1 MEHSKIDPTV
11 RTFLRSVDLL
21 DAAHRP
27 SKSFSGGMRRRL
39 SVACSL
45 ITDPKVLYLDEPTT
59 GMDPVNRRGVWELI
73 ERAKAGRTI
82 VLTTHAME
90 EADALGDT
98 VWRLL
103 CLFLVLLMLPL
114 PCPPHA
120 DLSLSLSLS
129 LSLFSPTSMAS
140 MPSWTASSPSSTV
153 ASPFSTVSLP
163 LVPAILQRF
172 QFYNVVHP

>member
-73 ERAKAGRTI
+73 ERAGAGRTI

-98 VWRLL
+98 VWRRLCSSL
-103 CLFLVLLMLPL
+103 SSSCCLFLVLLMLTYPYHSHL
-114 PCPPHA
+114 TLTL
-120 DLSLSLSLS
+120 LSHLNGIYALL
-129 LSLFSPTSMAS
+129 
-140 MPSWTASSPSSTV
+140 ASSPSSTV
-153 ASPFSTVSLP
+153 AHPFQQSPCLSPRYPPTL
-163 LVPAILQRF
+163 